1 MDDRWCIK
9 NCGGSPPNCPAALCC
24 CLGNKTCQSSAP
36 TTKSA
41 DGAESRVREPKATT
55 LQPETGEVPYPPP
68 PSPLPPGWSMSS
80 DDLGE
85 EYRLAHPLPLQM
97 PLAPEDGEDEL
108 TDCGLGCDQS
118 KSALLK
124 GMKPEDCEA
133 VTGGAVTIDDDWCA
147 KCSMRVDPTRYWLD

>member
-1 MDDRWCIK
+1 MDDKWCQK
-9 NCGGSPPNCPAALCC
+9 NCGGLPPNCPAALCC
-24 CLGNKTCQSSAP
+24 CLGNQTCQSSAP

-41 DGAESRVREPKATT
+41 DGAESRVRQPKST
-55 LQPETGEVPYPPP
+55 LQPERGDVPYPPP
-68 PSPLPPGWSMSS
+68 PSPLPPGWTLSS

-97 PLAPEDGEDEL
+97 PLPPEDGQDEL

-124 GMKPEDCEA
+124 GMDPKLCGAIE
-133 VTGGAVTIDDDWCA
+133 GGSVTIDDDWC
-147 KCSMRVDPTRYWLD
+147 VEHGP